1 VTSTLAERFEAL
13 RPMLVRHAYRMIGQ
27 YGDAED
33 VVQDAFLRW
42 SDAHVHTDIKDDA
55 AYLRTT
61 VTRLCLDRVRSA
73 RTKREVYVGP
83 WLPEPIVSDTNADPA
98 QAAALADDIS
108 FALLLALDRL
118 APLERAA
125 FLLHDVLDVPFP
137 EVAATLG
144 RAETAVRK
152 LASRA
157 REHIRDDSRQHRA
170 NQAELTRVRDAF
182 LSALQRDDVT
192 ALQNLL
198 TEDVIVTA
206 DGGGKAP
213 AAAVPVIGNERV
225 TKLLMGLK
233 AKGWHEIR
241 RMEFV
246 LLNGLP
252 GVVTFGDSGI
262 RDAIALQIR
271 DGRVCALYV
280 VRNPEKLRAVR
291 AYFGAE

>member
-1 VTSTLAERFEAL
+1 MSQLPAERFESL
-13 RPMLVRHAYRMIGQ
+13 RPMLVRHAYRMLGQ

-33 VVQDAFLRW
+33 IVQDAYLRW
-42 SDAHVHTDIKDDA
+42 SDAHSHTAINDDA

-73 RTKREVYVGP
+73 RATREVYVGP
-83 WLPEPIVSDTNADPA
+83 WLPEPVISDPVADPA

-144 RAETAVRK
+144 RAEPAVRK

-157 REHIRDDSRQHRA
+157 REHVRDESREHRTKR
-170 NQAELTRVRDAF
+170 EEMLRVRDAF
-182 LSALQRDDVT
+182 LDALERDDVA
-192 ALQNLL
+192 ALQQLL
-198 TEDVIVTA
+198 TEDVVVTA

-213 AAAVPVIGNERV
+213 AAGVPVTGSDSV
-225 TKLLMGLK
+225 TKLLVGLK

-241 RMEFV
+241 RIELV
-246 LLNGLP
+246 TLNALP
-252 GVVTFGDSGI
+252 GVVTFGDGGV
-262 RDAIALQIR
+262 RDAIAMQIR
-271 DGRVCALYV
+271 DGRVAALYV
-280 VRNPEKLRAVR
+280 TRNPEKLRAVS
-291 AYFGAE
+291 AYFGA